1 MLSFFECQR
10 LNGKCKRHSGDVL
23 VSLYFLRSGFGP
35 ASVSFTT
42 VRYSTI
48 SFLSDFGHQDEFV
61 GVVHSVIKSIAPEVG
76 IVDLTHGIAPHD
88 VRAGALAL
96 ARSAQY
102 VCPGV
107 VLAVIDPGVGTERK
121 AVAVEVGD
129 GASVLVGPDNGLLA
143 SAVAMVG
150 GASRAVSLTNADYQ
164 LPKLGSTFDGRDV
177 FAPVAAHLAMG
188 VDLTELGPTLD
199 PSALT
204 PGLLPIIDTEDGGLV
219 VEVLWIDRY
228 GNVQLN
234 VGPEDLAPWGDPVSI
249 TVHGRTETIA
259 MRPAYRTLATGEVGA
274 IIDSSG
280 LVSLALNGSSA
291 AEHLGLKASD
301 ELRIDK
307 IDGPEGTSTPVTLSR
322 DPR

>member
-1 MLSFFECQR
+1 M
-10 LNGKCKRHSGDVL
+10 
-23 VSLYFLRSGFGP
+23 
-35 ASVSFTT
+35 
-42 VRYSTI
+42 RYSTI

-61 GVVHSVIKSIAPEVG
+61 GVVHSVIRSIAPEVA

-102 VCPGV
+102 LCPGV
-107 VLAVIDPGVGTERK
+107 VLAVVDPGVGTDRK

-129 GASVLVGPDNGLLA
+129 GVSVLVGPDNGVLA

-150 GASRAVSLTNADYQ
+150 GATRAVQLHNEDYQ
-164 LPKLGSTFDGRDV
+164 LPRLGSTFDGRDV
-177 FAPVAAHLAMG
+177 FAPVAAHLSMG
-188 VDLTELGPTLD
+188 VDLAELGPALD
-199 PSALT
+199 PTLLM

-234 VGPEDLAPWGDPVSI
+234 IGPDDLADWGDPFSI
-249 TVHGRTETIA
+249 RTQTHIETVA
-259 MRPAYRTLATGEVGA
+259 MRPAYRSLGAGEVGA
-274 IIDSSG
+274 IVDSSG
-280 LVSLALNGSSA
+280 LVSLALNGTSA

-301 ELRIDK
+301 ELRIERIENDNT
-307 IDGPEGTSTPVTLSR
+307 GPSVGTSTPVTLSTR
-322 DPR
+322 NDAEG